1 MRECGRARGGV
12 TLDLFCVAICFSI
25 VFRLYVM
32 MIIKTVLA
40 LCFQTND
47 TVKLIINE
55 WPFEHFYSIL
65 LGNMSKHL
73 NQRLNIV
80 EG

>member
-1 MRECGRARGGV
+1 MMYLLSVLTCFRLLRRFQRCRAGEYGGARGGV

-40 LCFQTND
+40 LAFKPT
-47 TVKLIINE
+47 
-55 WPFEHFYSIL
+55 IL
-65 LGNMSKHL
+65 
-73 NQRLNIV
+73 
-80 EG
+80 